1 MAYDYTTCLFITY
14 QIINDFPLLQIGYN
28 QIDTLKGTFDL
39 IILNLNKSLYDKN
52 EAEKVNILLKIFSKL
67 KTRGNIYISKNT
79 YELLASGRRG
89 VEALIKLLDY
99 NIDLPPYFI
108 RQYIIASNKR
118 WSYYFST
125 FKKLCVGFLMIIPL
139 YFYNLFIKLFF

>member
-1 MAYDYTTCLFITY
+1 MAYDYTTCLFITD

-118 WSYYFST
+118 
-125 FKKLCVGFLMIIPL
+125 
-139 YFYNLFIKLFF
+139 